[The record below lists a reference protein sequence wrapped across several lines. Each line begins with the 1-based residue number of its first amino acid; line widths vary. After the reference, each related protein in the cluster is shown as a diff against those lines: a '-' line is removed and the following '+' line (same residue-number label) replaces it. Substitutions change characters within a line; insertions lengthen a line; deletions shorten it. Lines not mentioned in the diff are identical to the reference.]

1 MYRDKYEYDIE
12 LEDTILGAII
22 IEQTA
27 FARIKGLISKEM
39 IYDDFNAAIFEVCSE
54 LFDKSCP
61 IDLAILVQE
70 CYKRK

>member
-39 IYDDFNAAIFEVCSE
+39 IYDDFNAAIFDVCSE
-54 LFDKSCP
+54 LFDKSCT
-61 IDLAILVQE
+61 
-70 CYKRK
+70 